1 MPNIADF
8 LASISS
14 GVHRQYKYRVTVNF
28 PPTVGDNDTTRT
40 ASLLAKSTSVPQ
52 SILGEIVINWGG
64 REIPLPGDRTFP
76 EFTLSF
82 INTNDYD
89 VRNAWES
96 WSEMINGSESNTAG
110 VIDPDDYMRDVTL
123 EMLGPTDN
131 VIKTYVLQNAWP
143 KEVGAIA
150 LDMTSLDSFSEYDVV
165 MRYINLASNVT
176 R

>member
-8 LASISS
+8 LASVSA

-28 PPTVGDNDTTRT
+28 PSIVASNDVTRT
-40 ASLLAKSTSVPQ
+40 ASLLAKSTAVPE
-52 SILGEIVINWGG
+52 SIIGEMVINWGG

-82 INTNDYD
+82 INTNDFK
-89 VRNAWES
+89 VREAWEA
-96 WSEMINGSESNTAG
+96 WSELINGSESNTAG
-110 VIDPDDYMRDVTL
+110 VIDPDDYMRDITL
-123 EMLGPTDN
+123 ELLGPTDN

-143 KEVGAIA
+143 KSVGQIG
-150 LDMTSLDSFSEYDVV
+150 LDMTAMDSFSEYDVAL
-165 MRYINLASNVT
+165 RYINLASNVT